1 MAPVNRDQR
10 PKSDADACR
19 PSDPAAPQGETRNA
33 PPLRVDESCPQRY
46 YPLFPL
52 AARRKTPIRYYE

>member
-1 MAPVNRDQR
+1 MVPVKRDSWPESSADSPR
-10 PKSDADACR
+10 P
-19 PSDPAAPQGETRNA
+19 PDPAAPQGETRNV
-33 PPLRVDESCPQRY
+33 PPLRVDESCPLRY